1 MLRRSPRA
9 VLLWAA
15 AIVVAVV
22 TAVSV
27 GSTLASLRRQDRS
40 YGRVRSVVVARHDL
54 VLGTVVDRHDLTV
67 ARLRGVGVP
76 AGALRDPGAAAGH
89 VVAVPVLAG
98 SFVTRR
104 HLASRTRDGRD
115 GVVPPGLRA
124 MRIVVADGLRP
135 RPGDVVDVYVTFP
148 ANSVPADIDP
158 TLTVAERVGVIAV
171 DDPHGGDDAAHA
183 EQVGVTLLVPAEDA
197 KRLAYAAATGTVALA
212 GTPPEDAA
220 AAPAG

>member
-22 TAVSV
+22 TTVSV

-40 YGRVRSVVVARHDL
+40 FGRVRPVVIARHDL
-54 VLGTVVDRHDLTV
+54 VLGTVVDRRELTV
-67 ARLRGVGVP
+67 THLRGAGVP
-76 AGALRDPGAAAGH
+76 SGALRDPAAVAGR
-89 VVAVPVLAG
+89 VIAVPVLAG

-104 HLASRTRDGRD
+104 HLASRTRDGHD

-135 RPGDVVDVYVTFP
+135 RAGDVVDVYVTFP
-148 ANSVPADIDP
+148 ADSVPADTDP
-158 TLTVAERVGVIAV
+158 TLTVAERVSVIAV
-171 DDPHGGDDAAHA
+171 DDPHGGDGGAHA
-183 EQVGVTLLVPAEDA
+183 EQVGVTLLVPADDA

-212 GTPPEDAA
+212 ATPPEDAA
-220 AAPAG
+220 PAPPG